1 MPLSL
6 QKVTSIQGHVEKYA
20 VGSVV
25 NKLNKLD
32 LTERCLVDQCSWDV
46 GGLQDLTESV
56 CIISGKRKLGSTIVD
71 IWDQFSM
78 CCSWCMVLSCL
89 MSRNCFSQFI
99 SNTENTQVDC
109 YIEGIVCF
117 RKETLG
123 KFRKSNFHSIL
134 CFCRCWFMLFNHP
147 LAKLLPWK
155 LQ

>member
-78 CCSWCMVLSCL
+78 RCSWCMVLSCL

-123 KFRKSNFHSIL
+123 KFRKSNFLSIL
-134 CFCRCWFMLFNHP
+134 CFCRCWFILFNHP

>member
-1 MPLSL
+1 MPVSL

-32 LTERCLVDQCSWDV
+32 LTERCLVDQCSWD
-46 GGLQDLTESV
+46 GGLRDLTESV
-56 CIISGKRKLGSTIVD
+56 HIISGKRKLGSTIVD

-78 CCSWCMVLSCL
+78 RCSWCMVLSRL

-117 RKETLG
+117 RKETRG